1 MISPSEILLEPELEK
16 LRLTVQFVDK
26 ERGVIV
32 ASDEEYEQ
40 HEIPLKLAQGAEA
53 LLEAGTPIG
62 LTRDGEVPIKIS
74 LPTNILTQIRKQ

>member
-40 HEIPLKLAQGAEA
+40 HEIP
-53 LLEAGTPIG
+53 
-62 LTRDGEVPIKIS
+62 
-74 LPTNILTQIRKQ
+74 